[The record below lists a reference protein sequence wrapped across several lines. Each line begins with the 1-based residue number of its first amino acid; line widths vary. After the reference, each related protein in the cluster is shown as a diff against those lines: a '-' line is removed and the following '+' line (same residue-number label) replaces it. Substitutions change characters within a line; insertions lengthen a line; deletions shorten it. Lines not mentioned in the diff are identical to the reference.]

1 MTTPNNTP
9 QTPDPQHYQTAS
21 NDSATT
27 AGTASIQPTGTEQA
41 GTTTAA
47 ATPAAP
53 EASTAPQ
60 SHNAQATAPAES
72 ASAAQATPAG
82 PYQGATQP
90 VNTPSSN
97 AAAYGQPYA
106 NANAFI
112 QPQKQGPATAGKTV
126 TFSTNL
132 IALVAGAALSGG
144 IVGGAISVATHD
156 GPSRSQMMRPGNM
169 GGSITGQGES
179 SQNGM
184 SEGSG
189 SSADS
194 GLIASWP
201 DMLAFADA
209 IAA

>member
-1 MTTPNNTP
+1 M
-9 QTPDPQHYQTAS
+9 
-21 NDSATT
+21 
-27 AGTASIQPTGTEQA
+27 
-41 GTTTAA
+41 
-47 ATPAAP
+47 
-53 EASTAPQ
+53 
-60 SHNAQATAPAES
+60 
-72 ASAAQATPAG
+72 
-82 PYQGATQP
+82 
-90 VNTPSSN
+90 
-97 AAAYGQPYA
+97 
-106 NANAFI
+106 
-112 QPQKQGPATAGKTV
+112 

-144 IVGGAISVATHD
+144 IVGGAISGATHD